1 MEAHVHGLKAFAG
14 DVVGD
19 DAMCCGVVGL
29 HGRGRLLVAHF
40 FERVSGGN
48 GLAAVDEE
56 GGEFGFCSGGHDGF
70 DDLGDCHNNAIAR
83 WSGGIA
89 GHEKVSARSTP
100 RF

>member
-1 MEAHVHGLKAFAG
+1 MGAHVHGLKAFDV

-19 DAMCCGVVGL
+19 NAMCCGIVGL

-40 FERVSGGN
+40 FERMLGGK
-48 GLAAVDEE
+48 GLVAVDEE
-56 GGEFGFCSGGHDGF
+56 GGDFGFCSGGHDGF
-70 DDLGDCHNNAIAR
+70 DDLGDRHDSAVVW

-89 GHEKVSARSTP
+89 GHEKVSAQSTP